1 MNTRIVFMGTPDF
14 AVASLDAL
22 VKAGCDIAAVV
33 TVPDKPAGRGQK
45 ISHSPVKEYALA
57 NNLNILQPEKLR
69 DEIFL
74 SQLQELNADVFV
86 VVAFR
91 MLPKVVWDM
100 PRLGTFNLHA
110 SLLPQ
115 YRGAAPINW
124 AIINGETT
132 TGVTTFLLN
141 EKIDEG
147 KILLQESIPIAE
159 TDTAETI
166 HDKLAEIGKELVV
179 KTVEGLVKNNLC
191 PTAQPDNNSTELKP
205 APKIFKTDCAID
217 WNKKGHDI
225 VNFVRGLSPYPAAT
239 MTLKDTN
246 KNTLL
251 SFKVF
256 EVAFEQ
262 AEKPEP
268 FKLYTDQ
275 KEYLKIGISDGYIHI
290 KVLQMSG
297 KRKNNIQEFLRG
309 NNISDCLLI
318 H

>member
-1 MNTRIVFMGTPDF
+1 MSTRIVFMGTPDF
-14 AVASLDAL
+14 AVGSLEAL
-22 VKAGCDIAAVV
+22 NKAGYNIVGVV

-45 ISHSPVKEYALA
+45 ITYSPVKEYAMA

-69 DEIFL
+69 DETFL
-74 SQLQELNADVFV
+74 NQLRELDADIFV

-147 KILLQESIPIAE
+147 KILLQESINITP

-166 HDKLAEIGKELVV
+166 HDQLAEIGKNLVV
-179 KTVEGLVKNNLC
+179 KTVEGLVENTISPKVQ
-191 PTAQPDNNSTELKP
+191 AQDNSALKA
-205 APKIFKTDCAID
+205 APKIFKPDCVID
-217 WNKKGHDI
+217 WSKKGTDI

-239 MTLKDTN
+239 MTLEDSER

-251 SFKVF
+251 FKIYEVF
-256 EVAFEQ
+256 R
-262 AEKPEP
+262 
-268 FKLYTDQ
+268 
-275 KEYLKIGISDGYIHI
+275 S
-290 KVLQMSG
+290 
-297 KRKNNIQEFLRG
+297 RKK
-309 NNISDCLLI
+309 
-318 H
+318 

>member
-1 MNTRIVFMGTPDF
+1 MSTRIVFMGTPDF

-22 VKAGCDIAAVV
+22 HKAGHDIVGVV
-33 TVPDKPAGRGQK
+33 TVPDKPSGRGQK
-45 ISHSPVKEYALA
+45 INYSPVKEYALA
-57 NNLNILQPEKLR
+57 NSLNILQPEKLR
-69 DEIFL
+69 DETFL
-74 SQLQELNADVFV
+74 SQLRELDADLFV

-91 MLPKVVWDM
+91 MLPKVVWDV

-147 KILLQESIPIAE
+147 KILLQESIAISQS
-159 TDTAETI
+159 DTAETI
-166 HDKLAEIGKELVV
+166 HDKLADIGKKLVI
-179 KTVEGLVKNNLC
+179 KTVEGLVQNNLC
-191 PTAQPDNNSTELKP
+191 PTAQPNDSIELKP

-217 WNKKGHDI
+217 WSKNGRDI
-225 VNFVRGLSPYPAAT
+225 VNFVSGLSPYPAAT
-239 MTLKDTN
+239 MALKDS
-246 KNTLL
+246 KDTLL

-256 EVAFEQ
+256 EVSFEQ
-262 AEKPEP
+262 AENVEP
-268 FKLYTDQ
+268 FKVYTDQ
-275 KEYLKIGISDGYIHI
+275 KEYLKIGISDGYIYI
-290 KVLQMSG
+290 KVLQLSG
-297 KRKNNIQEFLRG
+297 KRKNNIDEFLRG
-309 NNISDCLLI
+309 NNVTNCILL

>member
-1 MNTRIVFMGTPDF
+1 MSTRIVFMGTPDF

-22 VKAGCDIAAVV
+22 HKAGHNIVGVV
-33 TVPDKPAGRGQK
+33 TVPDKPSGRGQK
-45 ISHSPVKEYALA
+45 TNYSPVKEYALA

-69 DEIFL
+69 DETFL
-74 SQLQELNADVFV
+74 SELRELNADLFV

-100 PRLGTFNLHA
+100 PGLGTFNLHA

-147 KILLQESIPIAE
+147 KILLQESIAISQS
-159 TDTAETI
+159 DTAETI
-166 HDKLAEIGKELVV
+166 HDKLADIGKKLVI
-179 KTVEGLVKNNLC
+179 KTVEGLVQNNLC
-191 PTAQPDNNSTELKP
+191 PTAQPTDSIELKP
-205 APKIFKTDCAID
+205 APKIFKADCAID
-217 WNKKGHDI
+217 WSKNGRDI

-239 MTLKDTN
+239 MALKDS
-246 KNTLL
+246 KDTLL

-256 EVAFEQ
+256 EVSFEQ
-262 AEKPEP
+262 AENVEP
-268 FKLYTDQ
+268 FKVYTDQ
-275 KEYLKIGISDGYIHI
+275 KEYLKIGISDGYIYI
-290 KVLQMSG
+290 KVLQLSG
-297 KRKNNIQEFLRG
+297 KRKNDIDEFLRG
-309 NNISDCLLI
+309 NNVTSCILL

>member
-1 MNTRIVFMGTPDF
+1 MSTRIVFMGTPQF

-22 VKAGCDIAAVV
+22 HKAGYNIVGVV
-33 TVPDKPAGRGQK
+33 TVPDKPVGRGQK
-45 ISHSPVKEYALA
+45 ISYSPVKEYALE
-57 NNLNILQPEKLR
+57 NKLNILQPEKLK
-69 DEIFL
+69 DKTFL
-74 SQLQELNADVFV
+74 SQLRELNADLFV

-91 MLPKVVWDM
+91 ILPKVVWDM

-147 KILLQESIPIAE
+147 KILLQESTTISN

-166 HDKLAEIGKELVV
+166 HDRLAEIGKNLVV
-179 KTVEGLVKNNLC
+179 RTAEGLIENKLS
-191 PTAQPDNNSTELKP
+191 TTSQTDNNTLLKA
-205 APKIFKTDCAID
+205 APKIFKADCAID
-217 WNKKGHDI
+217 WKKKGNEI

-239 MTLKDTN
+239 MILEDTN
-246 KNTLL
+246 KNTQL
-251 SFKVF
+251 SFKIY
-256 EVAFEQ
+256 EVTFEQ
-262 AEKPEP
+262 ANDSEL
-268 FKLYTDQ
+268 FKIYTDQ
-275 KEYLKIGISDGYIHI
+275 KEYLKIGISEGYICI
-290 KVLQMSG
+290 KVLQISG
-297 KRKNNIQEFLRG
+297 KRKNEIKDFLRG
-309 NNISDCLLI
+309 NDVTNCILP